1 MYALTGAKAA
11 VDVAKAVSD
20 TDTGNSFFNMVAGNR
35 ETKVELT
42 NKSSSA
48 LKLCDQRII
57 YGKITAPISLNIVRK
72 D

>member
-1 MYALTGAKAA
+1 MGAKAA

-48 LKLCDQRII
+48 LKLCYQRII